1 MSELESINSV
11 LSEEN
16 VVTKGAKPA
25 EKSELS
31 NEAEEIGGSSNETPD
46 GGPIGKKVAAKMKK
60 VSAPSTHPSQSSGK
74 LAEAAKEKGEKAEKE
89 EEDDETKEDSAA
101 DESEDKKEG
110 EDSKKKDKEVK
121 EYFSVDLSDDVAAL
135 TEGEELSSEFK
146 LKAATIFEAAVVL
159 RINEQLEVIHEE
171 YAAALNEEVETLKAE
186 LAEKVD
192 TYLDYAIKT
201 WMEQNEIAIQHGIK
215 TEIAESVMDGL
226 RKVFVENNIDVLD
239 EKVDLVVEMEGQ
251 LDTMENKL
259 NEQIEQ
265 NITLSKK
272 LGNYIKNGIVNEV
285 CEGLALSQKDKFH
298 SLAEGVEFVSEETF
312 REKIEV
318 LKESYFSSTKAA
330 ALTEDVQIENSQIS
344 DSMSAYMTAISRWS

>member
-1 MSELESINSV
+1 MSELESINAL

-31 NEAEEIGGSSNETPD
+31 NEAEEIGGSTNETPD

-60 VSAPSTHPSQSSGK
+60 ATAPSTKPSQASGK
-74 LAEAAKEKGEKAEKE
+74 LAEAAKEKE
-89 EEDDETKEDSAA
+89 EEDEPAEDSAEDDA
-101 DESEDKKEG
+101 EDKKEG
-110 EDSKKKDKEVK
+110 KDSKKKDKEVK

-135 TEGEELSSEFK
+135 TEGEELSAEFK
-146 LKAATIFEAAVVL
+146 TKAATIFEAAVVL

-171 YAAALNEEVETLKAE
+171 YAAALKEEVETAKAE

-192 TYLDYAIKT
+192 AYLEYAVQT
-201 WMEQNEIAIQHGIK
+201 WMEQNEIAIQNGIK
-215 TEIAESVMDGL
+215 TEIAESVMNGL
-226 RKVFVENNIDVLD
+226 RQVFVENHIDVSD
-239 EKVDLVVEMEGQ
+239 EKVDLVVEMEDQ
-251 LDTMENKL
+251 LDTMQNKL

-265 NITLSKK
+265 NVALSNR

-285 CEGLALSQKDKFH
+285 CEGLALSQKDKLN

-318 LKESYFSSTKAA
+318 LKESYFTSTKAG
-330 ALTEDVQIENSQIS
+330 ALTEDVQIENSQVT
-344 DSMSAYMTAISRWS
+344 DSMSAYMSAISRWS

>member
-1 MSELESINSV
+1 MSELESINAL

-31 NEAEEIGGSSNETPD
+31 NEAEEIGGSTNETPD
-46 GGPIGKKVAAKMKK
+46 GGPIGKKVAAKIKK
-60 VSAPSTHPSQSSGK
+60 ATAPSTKPSQASGK
-74 LAEAAKEKGEKAEKE
+74 LAEAAKEKE
-89 EEDDETKEDSAA
+89 EENEPEEDSAEDDA
-101 DESEDKKEG
+101 EDKKEDK
-110 EDSKKKDKEVK
+110 DSKKKDKEVK

-135 TEGEELSSEFK
+135 TEGEELSAEFK
-146 LKAATIFEAAVVL
+146 TKAATIFEAAVVL

-171 YAAALNEEVETLKAE
+171 YAAALKEEVETAKAE

-192 TYLDYAIKT
+192 SYLEYAVQT

-215 TEIAESVMDGL
+215 TEIAESVMNGL
-226 RKVFVENNIDVLD
+226 RQVFVENHIEVSD
-239 EKVDLVVEMEGQ
+239 EEVDLVVQMEDQ
-251 LDTMENKL
+251 LDTMQSKL

-265 NITLSKK
+265 NVALSNR

-285 CEGLALSQKDKFH
+285 CEGLALSQKDKLG

-318 LKESYFSSTKAA
+318 LKESYFTSNKAG
-330 ALTEDVQIENSQIS
+330 ALTEDVQIENSQVT

>member
-1 MSELESINSV
+1 MSELESINAV

-31 NEAEEIGGSSNETPD
+31 NEAEEIGGSSKETPD
-46 GGPIGKKVAAKMKK
+46 GGPVGKKVAAKIKK
-60 VSAPSTHPSQSSGK
+60 AAAPSTHPSQASGK
-74 LAEAAKEKGEKAEKE
+74 LAEEAKEKGEKAEKE
-89 EEDDETKEDSAA
+89 EKGEPKEDSAQDDA
-101 DESEDKKEG
+101 EDKKEG

-135 TEGEELSSEFK
+135 TEGEELSAEFK
-146 LKAATIFEAAVVL
+146 TKAATIFEAAVVL

-171 YAAALNEEVETLKAE
+171 YAAALKEEVETAKAE

-192 TYLDYAIKT
+192 AYLEYAVQT
-201 WMEQNEIAIQHGIK
+201 WMEQNEIAIQNGIK
-215 TEIAESVMDGL
+215 TEIAESVMNGL
-226 RKVFVENNIDVLD
+226 RQVFVENHIDVSD
-239 EKVDLVVEMEGQ
+239 EKVDLVVEMEDQ
-251 LDTMENKL
+251 LDTMQNKL

-265 NITLSKK
+265 NVALSNR

-285 CEGLALSQKDKFH
+285 CEGLALSQKDKLN

-318 LKESYFSSTKAA
+318 LKESYFTSTKAG
-330 ALTEDVQIENSQIS
+330 ALTEDVQIENSQVT
-344 DSMSAYMTAISRWS
+344 DSMSAYMSAISRWS

>member
-1 MSELESINSV
+1 MSELESINAV

-31 NEAEEIGGSSNETPD
+31 NEAEEIGGSSKETPD
-46 GGPIGKKVAAKMKK
+46 GGPVGKKVAAKIKK
-60 VSAPSTHPSQSSGK
+60 AAAPSTHPSQASGK
-74 LAEAAKEKGEKAEKE
+74 LAEEAKEKEEKGEP
-89 EEDDETKEDSAA
+89 KEDSAEDDA
-101 DESEDKKEG
+101 EDKKEDK
-110 EDSKKKDKEVK
+110 DSKKKDKEVK

-135 TEGEELSSEFK
+135 TEGEELSAEFK
-146 LKAATIFEAAVVL
+146 TKAATIFEAAVVL

-171 YAAALNEEVETLKAE
+171 YAAALKEEVETAKAE

-192 TYLDYAIKT
+192 AYLEYAVQT
-201 WMEQNEIAIQHGIK
+201 WMEQNEIAIQNGIK
-215 TEIAESVMDGL
+215 TEIAESVMNGL
-226 RKVFVENNIDVLD
+226 RQVFVENHIDVSD
-239 EKVDLVVEMEGQ
+239 EKVDLVVEMEDQ
-251 LDTMENKL
+251 LDTMQNKL

-265 NITLSKK
+265 NVALSNR

-318 LKESYFSSTKAA
+318 LKESYFTSSKAG
-330 ALTEDVQIENSQIS
+330 ALTEDVQIENSQVS

>member
-1 MSELESINSV
+1 MSELESINAL

-31 NEAEEIGGSSNETPD
+31 NEAEEIGGSTNETPD

-60 VSAPSTHPSQSSGK
+60 AAAPSTKPSQASGK
-74 LAEAAKEKGEKAEKE
+74 LAEAAKEKE
-89 EEDDETKEDSAA
+89 EEDEPAEDSAEDDA
-101 DESEDKKEG
+101 EDKKEG
-110 EDSKKKDKEVK
+110 KDSKKKDKEVK

-135 TEGEELSSEFK
+135 TEGEELSAEFK
-146 LKAATIFEAAVVL
+146 TKAATIFEAAVVL
-159 RINEQLEVIHEE
+159 RINEQLEVIHKE
-171 YAAALNEEVETLKAE
+171 YAAALKEEVETAKAE

-192 TYLDYAIKT
+192 AYLEYAVQT
-201 WMEQNEIAIQHGIK
+201 WMEQNEIAIQNGIK
-215 TEIAESVMDGL
+215 TEIAESVMNGL
-226 RKVFVENNIDVLD
+226 RQVFVENHIDVSD
-239 EKVDLVVEMEGQ
+239 EKVDLVVEMEDQ
-251 LDTMENKL
+251 LDTMQNKL

-265 NITLSKK
+265 NVALSNR

-285 CEGLALSQKDKFH
+285 CEGLALSQKDKLN

-318 LKESYFSSTKAA
+318 LKESYFTSTKAG
-330 ALTEDVQIENSQIS
+330 ALTEDVQIENSQVT
-344 DSMSAYMTAISRWS
+344 DSMSAYMSAISRWS